1 MGTLAL
7 TTTMT
12 SRMFDS
18 LQRLPDKTFRR
29 VAATSLTPSLSAT
42 LLLVGRG
49 DDEPRVRDPRRTH
62 STEPALPPHLQ
73 WQANGESLEKRMAR
87 NRGQKLVTLDQE
99 NRKMSRRLTS
109 PKRVS
114 HWAGGETTDPKAMA
128 SWYSSQHKHMRR
140 GCQLPPVLPKI
151 EAKQN
156 DEQLALSAL
165 TSESSAQGVMDVF
178 KHQAWS
184 RVFESDMNSLLDTS
198 NGDYAMERAL
208 LTTNVDTSLYN
219 DVREALPELLVARRR
234 RLTMVY
240 DTWRSNTQLLRKY
253 RRIFMARIIRMNRQ
267 RLERSMRSW
276 CEFVESIKG
285 EEVLANAN
293 STNEGVS
300 AAEIAA
306 QNRAA
311 MEAVWAEKAAARA
324 AEKKR
329 LILERDAARKE
340 QAARDRAA
348 ELQSFRQAATAREA
362 ELEKSREARNTLKRE
377 ADEKYQERARAEAAK
392 DRAREK
398 AAREAREKTAREA
411 REAAEQLERASGSIL
426 DAFADSRAEAAAR
439 DALKEAE
446 PEPELEDAAGKEL
459 AERAAAAA
467 AEAEAAA
474 AAGGQ
479 GTDSSE
485 DNE

>member
-1 MGTLAL
+1 
-7 TTTMT
+7 MT

-18 LQRLPDKTFRR
+18 LQRLPDQTFRR
-29 VAATSLTPSLSAT
+29 VASTSLTPSLSAT

-49 DDEPRVRDPRRTH
+49 DDEPRVRNSRRAR
-62 STEPALPPHLQ
+62 STDPALPSHLQ
-73 WQANGESLEKRMAR
+73 WQEGSESLETRMAR
-87 NRGQKLVTLDQE
+87 YRGHKLVSLDRE
-99 NRKMSRRLTS
+99 NRKMSRRITS

-128 SWYSSQHKHMRR
+128 SWYSSQSKHMRR
-140 GCQLPPVLPKI
+140 GCQLPPVLPKM
-151 EAKQN
+151 EAKKSE
-156 DEQLALSAL
+156 EQLALSAL
-165 TSESSAQGVMDVF
+165 TSDASAQGVMDVF

-184 RVFESDMNSLLDTS
+184 RVFESDVKSLLDDS

-267 RLERSMRSW
+267 RLERSMLKW
-276 CEFVESIKG
+276 CDFVQSIRG
-285 EEVLANAN
+285 EVLANAS
-293 STNEGVS
+293 STNAGVS

-306 QNRAA
+306 QNREA
-311 MEAVWAEKAAARA
+311 MEAVWAEKAAQRA

-340 QAARDRAA
+340 QAARERAA
-348 ELQSFRQAATAREA
+348 ELQSFRKAAAAREA

-377 ADEKYQERARAEAAK
+377 AEEKYQERARAEAAK

-398 AAREAREKTAREA
+398 AAREAREKAEREK

-426 DAFADSRAEAAAR
+426 NVFADSRAEAAAR
-439 DALKEAE
+439 EALKEPE
-446 PEPELEDAAGKEL
+446 PQPELEDAAAKEL
-459 AERAAAAA
+459 AERAAAA
-467 AEAEAAA
+467 ENDDAAA
-474 AAGGQ
+474 AKEDAEASAG
-479 GTDSSE
+479 D
-485 DNE
+485 D